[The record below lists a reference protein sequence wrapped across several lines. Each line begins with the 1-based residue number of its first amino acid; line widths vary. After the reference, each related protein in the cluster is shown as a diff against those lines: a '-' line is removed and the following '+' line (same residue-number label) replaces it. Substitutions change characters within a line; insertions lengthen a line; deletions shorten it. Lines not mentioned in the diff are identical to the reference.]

1 MPARMSLRSAPRLAL
16 CTLILTGGGCSF
28 AFVDGPPAK
37 HAHLPYFECSSSN
50 AWPVIDTV
58 IAASLGAG
66 AAAAIAD
73 GGSSSNGTT
82 DAVIAGAEAA
92 LFAVSA
98 LAGYQKVAACREA
111 KGDLIARL
119 GVSPHYDDAPRAR
132 KPPPDPWLTPPP
144 GLFAPRA
151 PRAWDD
157 ADKAGGAD
165 EADEPDATTTKTP
178 DVVPVP
184 PPPASPAPAVDA
196 ETPR

>member
-1 MPARMSLRSAPRLAL
+1 MSLRWAPGLAL
-16 CTLILTGGGCSF
+16 CTLILTAGGCSF

-37 HAHLPYFECSSSN
+37 HARMPYFECSSSN

-58 IAASLGAG
+58 LAATMGAG

-73 GGSSSNGTT
+73 GSSSANGST

-92 LFAVSA
+92 LFAISA

-119 GVSPHYDDAPRAR
+119 GVSPQYSDVAR
-132 KPPPDPWLTPPP
+132 VGKPAPDPWISPPP

-151 PRAWDD
+151 PRTWDG
-157 ADKAGGAD
+157 ADKSDKANESD
-165 EADEPDATTTKTP
+165 ESDATTTETP

-184 PPPASPAPAVDA
+184 PAPASPAPAVDA
-196 ETPR
+196 EVPR